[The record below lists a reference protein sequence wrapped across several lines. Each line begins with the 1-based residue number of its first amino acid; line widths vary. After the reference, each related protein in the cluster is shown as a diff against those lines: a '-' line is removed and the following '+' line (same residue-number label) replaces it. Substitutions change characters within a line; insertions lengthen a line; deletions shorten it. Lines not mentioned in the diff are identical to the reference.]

1 MGDMAI
7 TTFSSRQFN
16 QDASRAKSATR
27 NGPVI
32 ITDRGRPAHV
42 LLSIE
47 EYYKITGKQENILDM
62 LGMPDAAE
70 IDFDPPR
77 LGGSF
82 FHPTDLG

>member
-1 MGDMAI
+1 
-7 TTFSSRQFN
+7 
-16 QDASRAKSATR
+16 
-27 NGPVI
+27 
-32 ITDRGRPAHV
+32 V

-47 EYYKITGKQENILDM
+47 EYYKITGKQENILVM
-62 LGMPDAAE
+62 LAMPDAAE